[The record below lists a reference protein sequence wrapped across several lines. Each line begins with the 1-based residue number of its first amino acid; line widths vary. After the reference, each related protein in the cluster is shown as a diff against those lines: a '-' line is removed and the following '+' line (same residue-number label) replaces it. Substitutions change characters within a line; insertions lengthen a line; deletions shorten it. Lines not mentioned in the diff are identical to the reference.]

1 MGLPKPIL
9 RFLALEHK
17 HKPFSGSV
25 LTLGRQCVYATFDE
39 CCDIIRQEGITPK
52 PLSGSEDLG
61 TNIPQWKGTFR
72 ENYSNDVAFFK
83 LLGIHDCPAMD
94 YSDYEGAQFVFDLND
109 PLPDEFT
116 ERFDLI
122 LDAGTLEHVFDVR
135 RALANV
141 ATMLKPGGRVIH
153 VAPANNY
160 LNHGFYQ
167 FSPTLFADFYRA
179 NQFEDLRLYVADE
192 FQRRGEMVR
201 VDLFSIDVTRQ
212 PQMMRSN
219 SRRRMLVHCV
229 ATKTSNSTSH
239 VVPTQSA
246 YEQTY
251 QDLVG
256 SACSLDEYERI
267 PTMWL
272 NRLVWRLLP
281 SPVYRAFRQ
290 LWIRFRTRFIDERR
304 QYRPW
309 GLRFTK
315 RL

>member
-1 MGLPKPIL
+1 MGLPKPNL

-17 HKPFSGSV
+17 RKPFSGSV

-39 CCDIIRQEGITPK
+39 CCDIIRQEGITPE
-52 PLSGSEDLG
+52 PLSASEELG
-61 TNIPQWKGTFR
+61 TNIPHWKGTFR
-72 ENYSNDVAFFK
+72 ENYSSDVAFFK

-116 ERFDLI
+116 ERFDMI

-153 VAPANNY
+153 VVPANNY
-160 LNHGFYQ
+160 SNHGFYQ

-179 NQFEDLRLYVADE
+179 NRFEDLRLYVADE

-219 SRRRMLVHCV
+219 SRRRMLVYCV
-229 ATKTSNSTSH
+229 ATKTSDSTSH

-251 QDLVG
+251 HDLG
-256 SACSLDEYERI
+256 DSACTLDEYERI
-267 PTMWL
+267 PTMWF

-281 SPVYRAFRQ
+281 SPVYSAFRQ
-290 LWIRFRTRFIDERR
+290 LWIRFRTRFVDERA